1 MTVPPPNSPDVLCAE
16 ILAEARRKCG
26 EISRRA
32 KTEADKVLT
41 EANSESEIIRR
52 ENREKAQTEAV
63 RRQETILATV
73 AVEAGQ
79 LRAAH
84 IEALLE
90 SIRLEIQRRLLAQD
104 FNVHETLVTLAAEAI
119 RQMPGNNFV
128 LKISSADHDAF
139 GESLAEE
146 IARRAGRSPLNLAI
160 SADATVADGVIV
172 QSTDGRLVW
181 DNRLS
186 ARLERLWPE
195 LRRQISIQV
204 ALVGENTAQGGG
216 T

>member
-1 MTVPPPNSPDVLCAE
+1 MSVSPPHSPDILCAE
-16 ILAEARRKCG
+16 ILAEAQRECG
-26 EISRRA
+26 EISRCA
-32 KTEADKVLT
+32 KTEAEKILA
-41 EANSESEIIRR
+41 EANAEAEKIRLEHR
-52 ENREKAQTEAV
+52 AQANAEAV
-63 RRQETILATV
+63 RRQEMILATV
-73 AVEAGQ
+73 AVEAGR

-104 FNVHETLVTLAAEAI
+104 FNVHETLVTLAAVAI
-119 RQMPGNNFV
+119 RQMPGNDFV
-128 LKISSADHDAF
+128 LKISSTDHAPF
-139 GESLAEE
+139 GESLAGE
-146 IARRAGRSPLNLAI
+146 IARRAGRSPLNLTI
-160 SADATVADGVIV
+160 TADAALADGVVV
-172 QSTDGRLVW
+172 QSADGRLVW

-204 ALVGENTAQGGG
+204 ALVGENTSQGGG